1 MVYVDM
7 VGKTD
12 GGIMFEY
19 RPEHRSSNPGSFVI
33 SNDGALRD
41 IKSAI
46 KGNADSW
53 YLSHAVPAAIEMMR
67 SEEPHKVVSWY

>member
-12 GGIMFEY
+12 DGIKFEY
-19 RPEHRSSNPGSFVI
+19 RPERRSSNPGSFVI
-33 SNDGALRD
+33 SNDGALHI
-41 IKSAI
+41 IKDASN
-46 KGNADSW
+46 GNADPW

-67 SEEPHKVVSWY
+67 SGEPHKVVSWY